1 MTDVIADMLTRI
13 RNGLLAKHET
23 VTVPASNTKKA
34 RERVAQSTD
43 PT

>member
-1 MTDVIADMLTRI
+1 MMGGQASGNVE
-13 RNGLLAKHET
+13 ET
-23 VTVPASNTKKA
+23 EALGGNEKDEATNTKKA